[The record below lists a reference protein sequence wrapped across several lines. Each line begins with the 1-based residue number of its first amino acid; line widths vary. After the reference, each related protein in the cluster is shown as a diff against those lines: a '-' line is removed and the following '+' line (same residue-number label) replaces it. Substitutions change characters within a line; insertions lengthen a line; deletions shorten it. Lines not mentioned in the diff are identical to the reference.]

1 MGNELALKDDMG
13 IMELGKVMAASGF
26 FTDAHQAGQAV
37 VKILAGR
44 ELGFGPV
51 ASMTGVY
58 IVKGKVSL
66 SANLMAAAIKRS
78 GRYDYR
84 VDLLTEKGC
93 TLSFYES
100 GKPVG
105 VSSFTLED
113 AAKAGIDTNA
123 TWAKFPRNMLFARAM
138 SNGAR
143 WYTPDIFGG
152 PVYTPEELGQ
162 DVDGETG
169 EPHVIVTKPQQVL
182 EAETVEPEPEAPA
195 EPMTLE
201 QAADFTTRDGIRY
214 GDMTVDKLT
223 ITKETLKTWMGKNQ
237 GNEAY
242 AEAEE
247 RVRAIVKVIEAKIND
262 DAAGRAAVAELQAE
276 ADTEAET
283 LTPPEF

>member
-26 FTDAHQAGQAV
+26 FSDAHQAGQAV

-51 ASMTGVY
+51 ASMTGIY

-93 TLSFYES
+93 TLSFYEG

-169 EPHVIVTKPQQVL
+169 EPHVIVTKQQVL
-182 EAETVEPEPEAPA
+182 ESETAGPGPRE
-195 EPMTLE
+195 
-201 QAADFTTRDGIRY
+201 FTTRDGRPYAALSLDELTTIKEALERGLASGNANTPKDAPSRLWAIGTLIEEY
-214 GDMTVDKLT
+214 TAGDPDT
-223 ITKETLKTWMGKNQ
+223 
-237 GNEAY
+237 
-242 AEAEE
+242 
-247 RVRAIVKVIEAKIND
+247 D
-262 DAAGRAAVAELQAE
+262 DAAGRAAVDELQAE
-276 ADTEAET
+276 ADAEGET

>member
-1 MGNELALKDDMG
+1 
-13 IMELGKVMAASGF
+13 MAASGF
-26 FTDAHQAGQAV
+26 FSDAHQAGQAV

-51 ASMTGVY
+51 ASMTGIY

-93 TLSFYES
+93 TLSFYEG

-123 TWAKFPRNMLFARAM
+123 TWGKFPRNMLFARAM

-169 EPHVIVTKPQQVL
+169 EPHVIVTKSQVL
-182 EAETVEPEPEAPA
+182 ETETVE
-195 EPMTLE
+195 
-201 QAADFTTRDGIRY
+201 ADPQEFTTRDGRPY
-214 GDMTVDKLT
+214 GALSLDELT
-223 ITKETLKTWMGKNQ
+223 TIKE
-237 GNEAY
+237 AI
-242 AEAEE
+242 E
-247 RVRAIVKVIEAKIND
+247 RGLASHNANTPRDAKERLAAIGALIMEYTAGEPDTD
-262 DAAGRAAVAELQAE
+262 DTAGRAAVDEMQAE
-276 ADTEAET
+276 ADAVAET
-283 LTPPEF
+283 LTPPMF